1 MFEIGD
7 YIVYGNVGVCEVV
20 EIGTLDS
27 PLIPEDKLYYTL
39 VPCYTNGSRIFTPID
54 NEKVVMRSIISKDEA
69 LELLEDIDN
78 ISSLDITEEKGREAK
93 YKEVF
98 STCDC
103 RDLVKLIKTIYERK
117 EQRQAE
123 GKKLT
128 VADEKYI
135 RLAEE
140 SLFGEL
146 AIPLDVDV
154 EKVKDYVL
162 EQVE

>member
-7 YIVYGNVGVCEVV
+7 YIVYGNVGVCKVV

-27 PLIPEDKLYYTL
+27 PLLPEDKLYYTL

-54 NEKVVMRSIISKDEA
+54 NEKVIMRSIISKDEA

-78 ISSLDITEEKGREAK
+78 IDSLDITEEKGRESK

-98 STCDC
+98 SRCDW
-103 RDLVKLIKTIYERK
+103 RDLVKLIKTNYERQ

-146 AIPLDVDV
+146 AIPLDVEV

-162 EQVE
+162 ERVE

>member
-7 YIVYGNVGVCEVV
+7 YIVYGNVGVCKVV

-27 PLIPEDKLYYTL
+27 PLLPEDKLYYTL

-54 NEKVVMRSIISKDEA
+54 NEKVIMRSIISKDEA

-78 ISSLDITEEKGREAK
+78 IDSLDITEEKGRESK

-146 AIPLDVDV
+146 AIPLDVEV

-162 EQVE
+162 ERVE